1 MTVDE
6 NSDIITVHLKK
17 SGLTMIS
24 IRLMRLGT
32 KKKPFYRIIAIDSR
46 KPRESKAKDILGYYD
61 PLKEPPE
68 IKVDLERANYWLERG
83 AKASKT
89 VQSLLNKVSKREKL
103 SNQHSKT

>member
-1 MTVDE
+1 
-6 NSDIITVHLKK
+6 
-17 SGLTMIS
+17 MIS
-24 IRLMRLGT
+24 IRLMRLGA

-83 AKASKT
+83 AQASKT

-103 SNQHSKT
+103 SNQQSKT

>member
-1 MTVDE
+1 LTVDE

-17 SGLTMIS
+17 SELTMIS
-24 IRLMRLGT
+24 IRLMRLGA

-83 AKASKT
+83 AQASKT

-103 SNQHSKT
+103 SDQHSKT